1 MYETTEYAFFFSR
14 WLDEYFTF
22 CIHFTLNFQSID
34 GATNLLTNCQIT
46 LIGFLQM
53 SSNPS
58 LRSPQT
64 QAESSQTKRS
74 FVVEFPRFPS
84 RNGVDL
90 SQLRPCRM
98 NAELLRLSWSFVCAR
113 FGSNSGL
120 NLMWHESWM
129 CHHVSCILQLISKPH
144 SHKMYERASNNYS
157 FCPSTTR
164 PDLPFAQ

>member
-1 MYETTEYAFFFSR
+1 MEKERELQPAWLLWRFGNQHVMSVRNNRICIFFSR

-34 GATNLLTNCQIT
+34 GATNLLTDCQIT
-46 LIGFLQM
+46 LIRFLQM

-98 NAELLRLSWSFVCAR
+98 NAELLRLSWSLGR
-113 FGSNSGL
+113 FYVRDSAAT
-120 NLMWHESWM
+120 
-129 CHHVSCILQLISKPH
+129 P
-144 SHKMYERASNNYS
+144 A
-157 FCPSTTR
+157 
-164 PDLPFAQ
+164 